1 MEKELYRQAYLI
13 IAHRYDE
20 TFKTLLRMLDSDEN
34 DIYVH
39 MDLKNKQF
47 DEDDCRKL
55 IKKSGIYFTKR
66 TSVTWGGYSQINSEL
81 VLLQTATAHRKY
93 NYYHL
98 LSGQDLP
105 IKANN
110 EIMNFFKKHQGAEF
124 VAFDKETFD
133 CDDRVRYFY
142 PLQEMVGRNRRS
154 FLGRISSAMT
164 LFQKIAHLKR
174 NAEIQFQKGP
184 NWFSITDDL
193 ARYVIKRK
201 EWIKKV
207 FHHSICCDEIFL
219 QTIVINSMFADRIYQ
234 YAGTENT
241 EESAM
246 RLVDWER
253 GGPYVFKNEDYSEL
267 LNSNMIFARK
277 FDCQTDSNI
286 VNKLY
291 AKEKQR

>member
-1 MEKELYRQAYLI
+1 MYRQAYLI

-55 IKKSGIYFTKR
+55 IKRSGIYFTKR

-105 IKANN
+105 IKTNN

-207 FHHSICCDEIFL
+207 FHYSICCDEIFL

-234 YAGTENT
+234 YAGTENA
-241 EESAM
+241 EEAAM

-253 GGPYVFKNEDYSEL
+253 GGPYVFKDEDYSEL

-277 FDCQTDSNI
+277 FDCQTDSSI

-291 AKEKQR
+291 AKERQR

>member
-1 MEKELYRQAYLI
+1 
-13 IAHRYDE
+13 
-20 TFKTLLRMLDSDEN
+20 MLDSDEN

-55 IKKSGIYFTKR
+55 IKRSGIYFTKR

-105 IKANN
+105 IKTNN
-110 EIMNFFKKHQGAEF
+110 EIMNFFKNHQGAEF

-207 FHHSICCDEIFL
+207 FHYSICCDEIFL

-241 EESAM
+241 EEAAM

-253 GGPYVFKNEDYSEL
+253 GGPYVFKDEDYSEL

-277 FDCQTDSNI
+277 FDCQTDSSI

-291 AKEKQR
+291 AKERQR

>member
-1 MEKELYRQAYLI
+1 MYRQAYLI

-55 IKKSGIYFTKR
+55 IKKSSIYFTKR

-81 VLLQTATAHRKY
+81 ILLEMATAHRKY

-105 IKANN
+105 IKSNN
-110 EIMNFFKKHQGAEF
+110 EIMNFFKKHQGVEF
-124 VAFDKETFD
+124 VAFDKEKFD

-142 PLQEMVGRNRRS
+142 PLQEMVGRNRKS

-164 LFQKIAHLKR
+164 LFQKVAHLKR

-193 ARYVIKRK
+193 ARYVIERK
-201 EWIKKV
+201 EWIRKA
-207 FHHSICCDEIFL
+207 FHDTICCDEVFL
-219 QTIVINSMFADRIYQ
+219 QTIVINSVFADRIYQ
-234 YAGTENT
+234 YASTKNT
-241 EESAM
+241 EEAAM

-253 GGPYVFKNEDYSEL
+253 GGPYVFKSEDYSEL

-277 FDCQTDSNI
+277 FDCQTDNNI

-291 AKEKQR
+291 AKERQR

>member
-1 MEKELYRQAYLI
+1 MYRQAYLI

-55 IKKSGIYFTKR
+55 IKRSGIYFTKR

-105 IKANN
+105 IKSNN

-207 FHHSICCDEIFL
+207 FHYSICCDEIFL

-241 EESAM
+241 EEAAM

-286 VNKLY
+286 VNRLY
-291 AKEKQR
+291 AKERQR

>member
-1 MEKELYRQAYLI
+1 MYRQAYLI

-55 IKKSGIYFTKR
+55 IKRSGIYFTKR

-110 EIMNFFKKHQGAEF
+110 EIMNFFKKHQGVEF

-207 FHHSICCDEIFL
+207 FHDSICCDEIFL

-234 YAGTENT
+234 YASTENT
-241 EESAM
+241 EEAAM
-246 RLVDWER
+246 RLVDWKR

-277 FDCQTDSNI
+277 FDCQTDNNI

-291 AKEKQR
+291 TKERQR

>member
-1 MEKELYRQAYLI
+1 
-13 IAHRYDE
+13 
-20 TFKTLLRMLDSDEN
+20 MLDCDEN

-55 IKKSGIYFTKR
+55 IKKSSIYFTKR

-81 VLLQTATAHRKY
+81 ILLEMATAHRKY

-105 IKANN
+105 IKSNN
-110 EIMNFFKKHQGAEF
+110 EIMNFFKKHQGVEF
-124 VAFDKETFD
+124 VAFDKEKFN

-142 PLQEMVGRNRRS
+142 PLQEMVGRNRKS
-154 FLGRISSAMT
+154 FLGRISSVMT

-174 NAEIQFQKGP
+174 NAKIQFQKGP

-201 EWIKKV
+201 EWIKKA
-207 FHHSICCDEIFL
+207 FHDTICCDEIFL
-219 QTIVINSMFADRIYQ
+219 QTIVINSVFADRIYQ

-241 EESAM
+241 EEAAM

-277 FDCQTDSNI
+277 FDCQTDNNI

-291 AKEKQR
+291 AKERQR

>member
-1 MEKELYRQAYLI
+1 
-13 IAHRYDE
+13 
-20 TFKTLLRMLDSDEN
+20 MLDRDEN

-47 DEDDCRKL
+47 DEDDCRNL

-81 VLLQTATAHRKY
+81 ILLETATAHRKY

-105 IKANN
+105 IKSNN

-142 PLQEMVGRNRRS
+142 PLQEMVGRNRKS
-154 FLGRISSAMT
+154 LLGRISSAMT

-201 EWIKKV
+201 EWINKV
-207 FHHSICCDEIFL
+207 FHDSICCDEIFL
-219 QTIVINSMFADRIYQ
+219 QTMVINSMFADRIYQ

-241 EESAM
+241 EEAAM

-277 FDCQTDSNI
+277 FDCQTDNNI

-291 AKEKQR
+291 AKERQR

>member
-1 MEKELYRQAYLI
+1 MYRQAYLI

-20 TFKTLLRMLDSDEN
+20 TFKTLLRMLDHDEN

-47 DEDDCRKL
+47 DEGDCRKL

-81 VLLQTATAHRKY
+81 ILLETATSHRKY

-105 IKANN
+105 IKSNN
-110 EIMNFFKKHQGAEF
+110 EIMDFFKKHQGVEF
-124 VAFDKETFD
+124 VAFDKERFD

-142 PLQEMVGRNRRS
+142 PLQEMVGRNRKS
-154 FLGRISSAMT
+154 LLGRISSAMT
-164 LFQKIAHLKR
+164 LFQKIVHLKR
-174 NAEIQFQKGP
+174 NAKIQFQKGP

-193 ARYVIKRK
+193 ARYVIERE
-201 EWIKKV
+201 EWIKKA
-207 FHHSICCDEIFL
+207 FHDTICCDEVFL
-219 QTIVINSMFADRIYQ
+219 QTVVINSVFADRIYQ
-234 YAGTENT
+234 YASTKNT
-241 EESAM
+241 EEAAM

-253 GGPYVFKNEDYSEL
+253 GGPYVFKSEDYSEL

-277 FDCQTDSNI
+277 FDCQTDNNI

-291 AKEKQR
+291 AKERQR

>member
-1 MEKELYRQAYLI
+1 
-13 IAHRYDE
+13 
-20 TFKTLLRMLDSDEN
+20 MLDSDEN

-39 MDLKNKQF
+39 MDIKNKQF
-47 DEDDCRKL
+47 DEDDCKKL

-81 VLLQTATAHRKY
+81 VLLQTATARRKY

-154 FLGRISSAMT
+154 ILGRISSAMT

-207 FHHSICCDEIFL
+207 FHDSICCDEIFL

-234 YAGTENT
+234 YASTENT
-241 EESAM
+241 EEAAM
-246 RLVDWER
+246 RLVDWKR

-277 FDCQTDSNI
+277 FDCQADNNI

-291 AKEKQR
+291 TKERQK

>member
-1 MEKELYRQAYLI
+1 
-13 IAHRYDE
+13 
-20 TFKTLLRMLDSDEN
+20 MLDCDEN

-55 IKKSGIYFTKR
+55 IKKSSIYFTKR

-81 VLLQTATAHRKY
+81 LLLEMATAHRKY

-105 IKANN
+105 IKSNN
-110 EIMNFFKKHQGAEF
+110 EIMNFFKKHQGVEF
-124 VAFDKETFD
+124 VAFDKEKFD

-142 PLQEMVGRNRRS
+142 PLQEMVGRNRKS

-164 LFQKIAHLKR
+164 LFQKVAHLKR

-193 ARYVIKRK
+193 ARYVIERK
-201 EWIKKV
+201 EWIRKA
-207 FHHSICCDEIFL
+207 FHDTICCDEVFL
-219 QTIVINSMFADRIYQ
+219 QTIVINSVFADRIYQ
-234 YAGTENT
+234 YASTKNT
-241 EESAM
+241 EEAAM

-253 GGPYVFKNEDYSEL
+253 GGPYVFKSEDYSEL

-277 FDCQTDSNI
+277 FDCQTDNNI

-291 AKEKQR
+291 AKERQR

>member
-1 MEKELYRQAYLI
+1 LYRQAYLI

-20 TFKTLLRMLDSDEN
+20 TFKTLLRMLDCDEN

-55 IKKSGIYFTKR
+55 IKKSSIYFTKR

-81 VLLQTATAHRKY
+81 ILLEMATAHGKY

-105 IKANN
+105 IKSNN
-110 EIMNFFKKHQGAEF
+110 EIMNFFKKHQGVEF
-124 VAFDKETFD
+124 VAFDKEKFN

-142 PLQEMVGRNRRS
+142 PLQEMVGRNRKS
-154 FLGRISSAMT
+154 FLGRISSVMT

-174 NAEIQFQKGP
+174 NAKIQFQKGP

-193 ARYVIKRK
+193 ARYVIERK
-201 EWIKKV
+201 EWIKKA
-207 FHHSICCDEIFL
+207 FHDTICCDEVFL
-219 QTIVINSMFADRIYQ
+219 QTIVINSVFADRIYQ
-234 YAGTENT
+234 YASTENT
-241 EESAM
+241 EEAAM

-277 FDCQTDSNI
+277 FDCQADSNI

-291 AKEKQR
+291 AKERQR

>member
-1 MEKELYRQAYLI
+1 MYRQAYLI

-20 TFKTLLRMLDSDEN
+20 TFKTLLRMLDHDEN

-47 DEDDCRKL
+47 DEGDCRKL
-55 IKKSGIYFTKR
+55 IKKSCIYFTKR

-81 VLLQTATAHRKY
+81 ILLETATSHRKY

-105 IKANN
+105 IKSNN
-110 EIMNFFKKHQGAEF
+110 EIMDFFKKHQGVEF
-124 VAFDKETFD
+124 VAFDKERFD

-142 PLQEMVGRNRRS
+142 PLQEMVGRNRKS
-154 FLGRISSAMT
+154 LLGRISLAMT
-164 LFQKIAHLKR
+164 LFQKITHLKR

-193 ARYVIKRK
+193 ARYVIERK

-207 FHHSICCDEIFL
+207 FHDSICCDEIFL
-219 QTIVINSMFADRIYQ
+219 QTIVINSVFVDRIYQ
-234 YAGTENT
+234 YTGTENT
-241 EESAM
+241 EEAAM

-277 FDCQTDSNI
+277 FDCQTDNNI

-291 AKEKQR
+291 AKER

>member
-1 MEKELYRQAYLI
+1 MYRQAYLI

-20 TFKTLLRMLDSDEN
+20 TFKTLLRMLDRDEN

-47 DEDDCRKL
+47 DEGDCRKL

-81 VLLQTATAHRKY
+81 ILLETAMAHRKY

-105 IKANN
+105 IKSNN
-110 EIMNFFKKHQGAEF
+110 EIMDFFKKHQGAEF
-124 VAFDKETFD
+124 IAFDKEKFD
-133 CDDRVRYFY
+133 CYDRVRYFY
-142 PLQEMVGRNRRS
+142 PLQEMVGRNRKGI
-154 FLGRISSAMT
+154 LGRISSAMT
-164 LFQKIAHLKR
+164 FFQKIVHLKR
-174 NAEIQFQKGP
+174 NAEIQFQKGS

-193 ARYVIKRK
+193 ARYVIERK
-201 EWIKKV
+201 EWIRKV
-207 FHHSICCDEIFL
+207 FHDSICCDEIFL
-219 QTIVINSMFADRIYQ
+219 QTIVINSVFSDRIYQ
-234 YAGTENT
+234 YASAEST
-241 EESAM
+241 EEAAM

-253 GGPYVFKNEDYSEL
+253 GGPYIFKSEDYQKL
-267 LNSNMIFARK
+267 INSDMIYARK
-277 FDCQTDSNI
+277 FDCQIDNNI

-291 AKEKQR
+291 VKERQG

>member
-1 MEKELYRQAYLI
+1 MYRQAYLI

-20 TFKTLLRMLDSDEN
+20 TFKTLLRMLDCDEN

-55 IKKSGIYFTKR
+55 IKKSSIYFTKR
-66 TSVTWGGYSQINSEL
+66 TSVTWGGYSQIDSEL
-81 VLLQTATAHRKY
+81 ILLEMATAHGKY

-105 IKANN
+105 IKSNN
-110 EIMNFFKKHQGAEF
+110 EIMNFFKKHQGVEF
-124 VAFDKETFD
+124 VAFDKEKFN

-142 PLQEMVGRNRRS
+142 PLQEMVGRNRKS
-154 FLGRISSAMT
+154 FLGRISSVMT

-174 NAEIQFQKGP
+174 NAKIQFQKGP

-193 ARYVIKRK
+193 ARYVIERK
-201 EWIKKV
+201 EWIKKA
-207 FHHSICCDEIFL
+207 FHDTICCDEVFL
-219 QTIVINSMFADRIYQ
+219 QTIVINSVFADRIYQ
-234 YAGTENT
+234 YASTENT
-241 EESAM
+241 EEAAM

-277 FDCQTDSNI
+277 FDCQADSNI

-291 AKEKQR
+291 AKERQR

>member
-1 MEKELYRQAYLI
+1 MYRQAYLI

-20 TFKTLLRMLDSDEN
+20 TFKTLLRMLDRDEN

-47 DEDDCRKL
+47 DEGDCRKL

-81 VLLQTATAHRKY
+81 ILLETATAHGKY

-105 IKANN
+105 IKSNN
-110 EIMNFFKKHQGAEF
+110 EIMEFFKKHQGAEF
-124 VAFDKETFD
+124 IAFDKEKFD
-133 CDDRVRYFY
+133 CYDRVRYFY
-142 PLQEMVGRNRRS
+142 PLQEMVGRNRKGI
-154 FLGRISSAMT
+154 LGRISSAMT
-164 LFQKIAHLKR
+164 FFQKIIHLKR
-174 NAEIQFQKGP
+174 NAEIQFQKGS

-193 ARYVIKRK
+193 ARYVIERK
-201 EWIKKV
+201 EWIRKV
-207 FHHSICCDEIFL
+207 FHDSICCDEIFL
-219 QTIVINSMFADRIYQ
+219 QTIVINSVFSDRIYQ
-234 YAGTENT
+234 YAGAEST
-241 EESAM
+241 EEAAM

-253 GGPYVFKNEDYSEL
+253 GGPYIFKSEDYQKL
-267 LNSNMIFARK
+267 INSDMIYARK
-277 FDCQTDSNI
+277 FDCQIDNNI

-291 AKEKQR
+291 VKERQG

>member
-1 MEKELYRQAYLI
+1 MYRQAYLI

-20 TFKTLLRMLDSDEN
+20 TFKTLLRMLDYDEN

-47 DEDDCRKL
+47 DEGDCRKL
-55 IKKSGIYFTKR
+55 IKKSRIYFTKR

-81 VLLQTATAHRKY
+81 ILLEAATAHGKY

-105 IKANN
+105 IKSND
-110 EIMNFFKKHQGAEF
+110 EIMRFFEQHQGTEF
-124 VAFDKETFD
+124 VAFDKEKFD

-142 PLQEMVGRNRRS
+142 PLQEIVGRNRKS
-154 FLGRISSAMT
+154 LLGRISSAMI
-164 LFQKIAHLKR
+164 LFQKIAHLRR
-174 NAEIQFQKGP
+174 NVGIQFQKGP

-193 ARYVIKRK
+193 ARHVIKRK

-207 FHHSICCDEIFL
+207 FYDSICCDEIFL

-234 YAGTENT
+234 YASTENT
-241 EESAM
+241 EEAAM
-246 RLVDWER
+246 RLVDWKR
-253 GGPYVFKNEDYSEL
+253 GGPYVFKSEDYSEL
-267 LNSNMIFARK
+267 LYSNMIFARK
-277 FDCQTDSNI
+277 FDCQTDNNI

-291 AKEKQR
+291 VKERQR

>member
-1 MEKELYRQAYLI
+1 MYRQAYLI

-20 TFKTLLRMLDSDEN
+20 TFKTLLRMLDCDEN

-55 IKKSGIYFTKR
+55 IKKSSIYFTKR

-81 VLLQTATAHRKY
+81 ILLEMATAHGKY

-105 IKANN
+105 IKSNN
-110 EIMNFFKKHQGAEF
+110 EIMNFFKKHQGVEF
-124 VAFDKETFD
+124 VAFDKEKFN

-142 PLQEMVGRNRRS
+142 PLQEMVGRNRKS
-154 FLGRISSAMT
+154 FLGRISSVMT

-174 NAEIQFQKGP
+174 NAKIQFQKGP

-193 ARYVIKRK
+193 ARYVIERK
-201 EWIKKV
+201 EWIKKA
-207 FHHSICCDEIFL
+207 FHDTICCDEVFL
-219 QTIVINSMFADRIYQ
+219 QTIVINSVFADRIYQ
-234 YAGTENT
+234 YASTENT
-241 EESAM
+241 EEAAM

-277 FDCQTDSNI
+277 FDCQADSNI

-291 AKEKQR
+291 AKERQR

>member
-1 MEKELYRQAYLI
+1 MYRQAYLI

-55 IKKSGIYFTKR
+55 IKRSGIYFTKR

-81 VLLQTATAHRKY
+81 ILLEMATAHRKY

-105 IKANN
+105 IKSNN
-110 EIMNFFKKHQGAEF
+110 EIMNFFKKHQGVEF
-124 VAFDKETFD
+124 VAFDKEKFD

-142 PLQEMVGRNRRS
+142 PLQEMVGRNRKS

-164 LFQKIAHLKR
+164 LFQKVVHLKR
-174 NAEIQFQKGP
+174 NAKIQFQKGP

-193 ARYVIKRK
+193 ARCVIERK
-201 EWIKKV
+201 EWIKKA
-207 FHHSICCDEIFL
+207 FHDTICCDEVFL
-219 QTIVINSMFADRIYQ
+219 QTIVINSVFADRIYQ
-234 YAGTENT
+234 YASTKNT
-241 EESAM
+241 EEAAM

-253 GGPYVFKNEDYSEL
+253 GGPYVFKSEDYSEL

-277 FDCQTDSNI
+277 FDCQTDNNI

-291 AKEKQR
+291 AKERQR

>member
-1 MEKELYRQAYLI
+1 MYRQAYLI

-20 TFKTLLRMLDSDEN
+20 TFKTLLRMLDRDEN

-55 IKKSGIYFTKR
+55 IKKSSIYFTKR

-81 VLLQTATAHRKY
+81 ILLEMATAHRKY

-105 IKANN
+105 IKSNN
-110 EIMNFFKKHQGAEF
+110 EIMNFFKKHQGVEF
-124 VAFDKETFD
+124 VAFDKEKFD

-142 PLQEMVGRNRRS
+142 PLQEMVGRNRKS

-164 LFQKIAHLKR
+164 LFQKVAHLKR

-193 ARYVIKRK
+193 ARYVIERK
-201 EWIKKV
+201 EWIRKA
-207 FHHSICCDEIFL
+207 FHDTICCDEVFL
-219 QTIVINSMFADRIYQ
+219 QTIVINSVFAERIYQ
-234 YAGTENT
+234 YASTKNT
-241 EESAM
+241 EEAAM

-253 GGPYVFKNEDYSEL
+253 GGPYVFKSEDYSEL
-267 LNSNMIFARK
+267 LNSNMFFARK
-277 FDCQTDSNI
+277 FDCQTDNNI

-291 AKEKQR
+291 AKER

>member
-20 TFKTLLRMLDSDEN
+20 TFKTLLRMLDRDEN

-47 DEDDCRKL
+47 DEDDCRNL
-55 IKKSGIYFTKR
+55 IKRSDIYFTRR

-81 VLLQTATAHRKY
+81 ILLETATAHRRY

-105 IKANN
+105 IKPSD
-110 EIMNFFKKHQGAEF
+110 EIKNFFEQHQGTEF
-124 VAFDKETFD
+124 VAFDKKEFD
-133 CDDRVRYFY
+133 SDDRVCYFY
-142 PLQEMVGRNRRS
+142 PLQEIVGRNRKS

-164 LFQKIAHLKR
+164 LFQKIVHLRR
-174 NAEIQFQKGP
+174 NAGIQFQKGP

-193 ARYVIKRK
+193 ARHIIERK
-201 EWIKKV
+201 EWIKNV
-207 FHHSICCDEIFL
+207 FHDSICCDEIFL
-219 QTIVINSMFADRIYQ
+219 QTIVINSVFADRIYQ
-234 YAGTENT
+234 YASTEDT
-241 EESAM
+241 EEAAM
-246 RLVDWER
+246 RLVDWKR
-253 GGPYVFKNEDYSEL
+253 GDPYVFKKEDYWEL

-277 FDCQTDSNI
+277 FDCQTDNDI
-286 VNKLY
+286 INKIY
-291 AKEKQR
+291 FKEKQK

>member
-1 MEKELYRQAYLI
+1 MYRQAYLI

-20 TFKTLLRMLDSDEN
+20 TFKTLLRMLDCDEN

-55 IKKSGIYFTKR
+55 IKKSSIYFTKR

-81 VLLQTATAHRKY
+81 ILLEMATAHGKY

-105 IKANN
+105 IKSNN
-110 EIMNFFKKHQGAEF
+110 EIMNFFKKHQGVEF
-124 VAFDKETFD
+124 VAFDKEKFN

-142 PLQEMVGRNRRS
+142 PLQEMVGRNRKS
-154 FLGRISSAMT
+154 FLGRISSVMT

-174 NAEIQFQKGP
+174 NAKIQFQKGP

-193 ARYVIKRK
+193 ARYVIERK
-201 EWIKKV
+201 EWIKKA
-207 FHHSICCDEIFL
+207 FHDTICCDEVFL
-219 QTIVINSMFADRIYQ
+219 QTIVINSVFADRIYQ
-234 YAGTENT
+234 YASTENT
-241 EESAM
+241 EEAAM

-253 GGPYVFKNEDYSEL
+253 GGPYAQSQGRTSGAQL
-267 LNSNMIFARK
+267 
-277 FDCQTDSNI
+277 
-286 VNKLY
+286 
-291 AKEKQR
+291 

>member
-1 MEKELYRQAYLI
+1 MYRQAYLI

-20 TFKTLLRMLDSDEN
+20 TFKTLLRMLDRDEN

-47 DEDDCRKL
+47 DADDCRNL

-81 VLLQTATAHRKY
+81 ILLETATAHRKY

-105 IKANN
+105 IKSNN

-142 PLQEMVGRNRRS
+142 PLQEMVGRNRKS
-154 FLGRISSAMT
+154 LLGRISSAMT

-201 EWIKKV
+201 EWINKV
-207 FHHSICCDEIFL
+207 FHDSICCDEIFL
-219 QTIVINSMFADRIYQ
+219 QTMVINSMFADRIYQ

-241 EESAM
+241 EEAAM

-277 FDCQTDSNI
+277 FDCQTDNNI

-291 AKEKQR
+291 AKERQR